1 MIVYAPIFNNGE
13 PWEDNKTYMLD
24 VVFVSKNDCIKWIE
38 NITAEDGSKYSYN
51 GLSSRWELRI
61 DKYNPYGSKIQHPFG
76 TYRIKEINLV
86 E

>member
-13 PWEDNKTYMLD
+13 SWEDNKTYTPD
-24 VVFVSKNDCIKWIE
+24 IVFRSESDCIKWIE
-38 NITAEDGSKYSYN
+38 NTTAEDGSKYSYN
-51 GLSSRWELRI
+51 KFSNRWELNI
-61 DKYNPYGSKIQHPFG
+61 DRHNPYGSKIQYPFG